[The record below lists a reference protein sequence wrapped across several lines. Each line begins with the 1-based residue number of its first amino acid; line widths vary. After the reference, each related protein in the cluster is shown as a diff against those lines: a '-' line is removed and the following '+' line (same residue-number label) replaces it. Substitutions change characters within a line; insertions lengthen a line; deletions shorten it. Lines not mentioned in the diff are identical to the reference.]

1 MDIESSKNCVGKKDQ
16 MDIDEIIASIDM
28 LAPVPAIA
36 TQILALAEDEN
47 HSTRRIAELIRHD
60 PLITASIL
68 KVCNSAYFG
77 LVQKVESIQDALT
90 LLGLDKVTE
99 LVLLNC
105 LSSSLGGSQAGYGMG
120 EGQLWRHAV
129 TSAHVS
135 VALAHK
141 IGGNYN
147 KHLLYT
153 AALLKD
159 IGKLVLN
166 RYVAF
171 ALDRID
177 VLVNFK
183 GLSFNEAEVE
193 VIGISHEE
201 LGARIARRWSFSDK
215 MIDIIRNHH
224 LIIDASEADF
234 ETQLVHLSDLIC
246 LMMGVGTGADGLAY
260 RFYNAVLEQTGMD
273 EQIVENIMLE
283 TTALQHQIDE
293 LISLV

>member
-1 MDIESSKNCVGKKDQ
+1 MELSENRVQKNDE
-16 MDIDEIIASIDM
+16 MNIDEIIASIDM

-36 TQILALAEDEN
+36 TQILALAEDEG
-47 HSTRRIAELIRHD
+47 HSMRKIAELIRHD
-60 PLITASIL
+60 PSTTASIL

-77 LVQKVESIQDALT
+77 LAQKVESIQDALT
-90 LLGLDKVTE
+90 LLGLDRVTE

-105 LSSSLGGSQAGYGMG
+105 LSGSLGGSQAGYGMS

-135 VALAHK
+135 VALAQK

-159 IGKLVLN
+159 IGKLVLS

-171 ALDRID
+171 ALERIN

-183 GLSFNEAEVE
+183 GFSFNEAEVE
-193 VIGISHEE
+193 VMGISHEE
-201 LGARIARRWSFSDK
+201 LGARIAKRWSFSEK
-215 MIDIIRNHH
+215 MIAIIRNHH
-224 LIIDASEADF
+224 LLLDATEADF

-260 RFYNAVLEQTGMD
+260 RFYNEVLDQTGMD

-293 LISLV
+293 LITLV

>member
-1 MDIESSKNCVGKKDQ
+1 MENIDDIISG
-16 MDIDEIIASIDM
+16 IDTLSPI
-28 LAPVPAIA
+28 PPIA
-36 TQILALAEDEN
+36 TQILALAEDQDVCM
-47 HSTRRIAELIRHD
+47 RKIAELIRHD
-60 PLITASIL
+60 PSTTANIL
-68 KVCNSAYFG
+68 KVCNSVYFG

-105 LSSSLGGSQAGYGMG
+105 LSGSLGGSHYGYGLE

-135 VALAHK
+135 VALAKK
-141 IGGNYN
+141 IGGDFN

-159 IGKLVLN
+159 IGKLVLS

-171 ALDRID
+171 TLEQINT
-177 VLVNFK
+177 LVDSEGF
-183 GLSFNEAEVE
+183 SFNEAEKR
-193 VIGISHEE
+193 VIGISHED
-201 LGARIARRWSFSDK
+201 LGAMVAKRWSFSDR
-215 MIDIIRNHH
+215 MVNIISNHH
-224 LIIDASEADF
+224 LIKDSSAADF
-234 ETQLVHLSDLIC
+234 ETQLIHLSDLIC

-260 RFYNAVLEQTGMD
+260 RFYSSVLEQVGLTD
-273 EQIVENIMLE
+273 VIVEEIMLE
-283 TTALQHQIDE
+283 TSELQKQIDQ

>member
-1 MDIESSKNCVGKKDQ
+1 MELSKIDIGEDDRVDIEQ
-16 MDIDEIIASIDM
+16 IIASIDM

-36 TQILALAEDEN
+36 TQILSLAEGEA
-47 HSTRRIAELIRHD
+47 HSMRKIAELIRHD
-60 PLITASIL
+60 PSTTASIL

-90 LLGLDKVTE
+90 LLGLDRVTE

-105 LSSSLGGSQAGYGMG
+105 LSGSLGGSQAGYGMS

-135 VALAHK
+135 VALAQK

-159 IGKLVLN
+159 IGKLVLS

-171 ALDRID
+171 ALDRIS

-183 GLSFNEAEVE
+183 GFSFNEAEVA

-215 MIDIIRNHH
+215 MIAIIRNHH
-224 LIIDASEADF
+224 LLLDATAADF
-234 ETQLVHLSDLIC
+234 ETRLVHLSDLIC

-260 RFYNAVLEQTGMD
+260 RYYNEVLEQTGMD

-283 TTALQHQIDE
+283 TTTLQHRIDE

>member
-1 MDIESSKNCVGKKDQ
+1 MENIDDIVGG
-16 MDIDEIIASIDM
+16 IET
-28 LAPVPAIA
+28 LAPVPPIA
-36 TQILALAEDEN
+36 TQILALAEDQDACM
-47 HSTRRIAELIRHD
+47 RKIADLIRHD
-60 PLITASIL
+60 PSTTANIL

-77 LVQKVESIQDALT
+77 LVQKVESVQDALT

-105 LSSSLGGSQAGYGMG
+105 LSNSLGGSQHGYGLG

-135 VALAHK
+135 VSLARR
-141 IGGNYN
+141 IGGDFN

-159 IGKLVLN
+159 IGKLVLS

-171 ALDRID
+171 TLEKINS
-177 VLVNFK
+177 LVDSQGF
-183 GLSFNEAEVE
+183 SFNEAEKS
-193 VIGISHEE
+193 VIGISHED
-201 LGARIARRWSFSDK
+201 LGAMVAERWSFSDR
-215 MIDIIRNHH
+215 MVNIIRNHH
-224 LIIDASEADF
+224 LLENSKGADF
-234 ETQLVHLSDLIC
+234 ETQLIHLSDLIC

-260 RFYNAVLEQTGMD
+260 RFYSSVLEQVGITD
-273 EQIVENIMLE
+273 EIVEDIMLE
-283 TTALQHQIDE
+283 TSALQKQIDE